1 MNKGKKLLS
10 WDTEEKK
17 ETNNILGIVVFFILI
32 IGALVYAFYY
42 KQWSM
47 GAVFAVLIIVFG
59 WYLFGKQKS
68 ASISITTKGIIFNEQ
83 FYSFEKIK
91 GYWFSEVN
99 KTIYLLPKF
108 RGAPTIALPVA
119 KYQISSITK
128 LFPETIMKLEN
139 EGKDVVDRISEFV
152 KK

>member
-1 MNKGKKLLS
+1 VFLEGKKVNKGKKLLS

-59 WYLFGKQKS
+59 WYLFECDVFPKNWINESLFGWGS
-68 ASISITTKGIIFNEQ
+68 HPDIFVCGQ
-83 FYSFEKIK
+83 
-91 GYWFSEVN
+91 
-99 KTIYLLPKF
+99 
-108 RGAPTIALPVA
+108 R
-119 KYQISSITK
+119 
-128 LFPETIMKLEN
+128 
-139 EGKDVVDRISEFV
+139 
-152 KK
+152 